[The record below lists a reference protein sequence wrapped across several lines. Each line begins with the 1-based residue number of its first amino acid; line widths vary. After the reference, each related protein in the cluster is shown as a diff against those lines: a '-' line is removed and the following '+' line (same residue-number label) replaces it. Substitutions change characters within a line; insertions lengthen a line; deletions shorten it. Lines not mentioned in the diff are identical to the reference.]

1 METVSPWKSHP
12 QARKTQRLLAYILF
26 TLQTENSIS
35 LDTLFVDSIGILQVL
50 LSISIY
56 KLFELYLIDLPA
68 TGIFYVSIVSSF
80 FF

>member
-35 LDTLFVDSIGILQVL
+35 LDTLFVNSIGIL
-50 LSISIY
+50 
-56 KLFELYLIDLPA
+56 
-68 TGIFYVSIVSSF
+68 TGIVIYIYLQTV
-80 FF
+80 